1 MWLLESSFDFPQA
14 QLKMRSGIMG
24 IERGIERKQKETNKE
39 VNEVSF
45 VVWEIEVGIAV
56 IPR

>member
-1 MWLLESSFDFPQA
+1 
-14 QLKMRSGIMG
+14 MG

>member
-1 MWLLESSFDFPQA
+1 
-14 QLKMRSGIMG
+14 MG

-45 VVWEIEVGIAV
+45 CVYGGGVV
-56 IPR
+56 IPRRASELSEQPF